1 MDDEERPVRVAYQK
15 YELNYPVA
23 MGDEKIG
30 EMYGSVLGLPVSLL
44 IDTKGKIRSP
54 QEPIGFC
61 IGIQHH
67 SLFFAWMMCQAGRAV
82 CTISHIGK
90 GRCPIS
96 S

>member
-1 MDDEERPVRVAYQK
+1 VRVAYQK

-30 EMYGSVLGLPVSLL
+30 EMYGGVLGLPVSLL

-61 IGIQHH
+61 TGIQH
-67 SLFFAWMMCQAGRAV
+67 Q
-82 CTISHIGK
+82 
-90 GRCPIS
+90 
-96 S
+96 